1 MIAHLHALLHWA
13 LWWRVVFA
21 CIGRALQRARH
32 IFSVGLHAGETV
44 LLMTAS
50 SALFR
55 IHRRRFIIA
64 EKGVTA
70 EPPWGPVEVLLLAN
84 DRVAIRVTLGRI
96 LHVQDMQFAVQ

>member
-1 MIAHLHALLHWA
+1 MLCSIGLCGGGLSLLV
-13 LWWRVVFA
+13 LGELYKEQGTFFQ
-21 CIGRALQRARH
+21 LD
-32 IFSVGLHAGETV
+32 FSVGLHAGENV
-44 LLMTAS
+44 LIMTAY

-70 EPPWGPVEVLLLAN
+70 DPPWGPVEVLLLAN